1 MATRDLNVV
10 LGLRIENFQKNLK
23 SAQRQ
28 MQRFGKD
35 MERLGSNL
43 TQALT
48 LPILGAGGAAV
59 ASAVEFEQLEARLRV
74 LTGSAEAGAAVF
86 ERIKNFAASTPF
98 EVGDLVEASSQL
110 MAFGFSANEALDS
123 LQYLGDIAA
132 ATGSNIN
139 DISLILGQARTV
151 GVAFTQD
158 LRQLASRG
166 IPVFEMLQEQT
177 GLSGKAF
184 NKFVADGGV
193 TFEVLN
199 DILRRTAA
207 EGGKFFGGMEM
218 QSKTLGGALSNFKDS
233 ASIAFAELGS
243 AIAESTNLNERLRQL
258 SNLISAL
265 VERFKQLS
273 PETKTTAINIA
284 LVVSAI
290 GPATFVI
297 GKFAT
302 VIGGLAKSMGSLFKM
317 IIGLAGPTGIII
329 GVVAL
334 VGAMYYEF
342 ENVRK
347 VVNGLLKTFVAFGTL
362 MLQLGKQLFNF
373 TSLLGAIKSGNIDNI
388 RTSFNK
394 LKNDLTDLPSIVGDA
409 FGDINFTDS
418 ENKIDS
424 FIDKAKKAILG
435 IKTEAA
441 NVVIP
446 RTQPT
451 TTVSGGGGGGVGS
464 QGESAVGLLPTN
476 LIDQAESINAVKSAQ
491 ESLNETFAVTQE
503 RQVALMQENER
514 KLEQDQR
521 IAESITRNQTLLE
534 GITTITSTITDS
546 IFTALERGQNV
557 FKSLVQGLK
566 QLIVQ
571 LIKAVAQAAIFA
583 AIMSLIPGG
592 SVLGKA
598 FGALGGTTGKGSF
611 LGNLFGGLG
620 IPGLASG
627 GLVTGPTMALVGEG
641 SGTSLSNPE
650 VVAPLDKLR
659 SMLGSA
665 MGNNGFVAST
675 KLQGSDLLLVVERA
689 ERNRNR

>member
-1 MATRDLNVV
+1 MASKDLNVV
-10 LGLRIENFQKNLK
+10 LGLRIENFQKNLSK
-23 SAQRQ
+23 AQRQ
-28 MQRFGKD
+28 INKFGRDMQ
-35 MERLGSNL
+35 RLGSNL
-43 TQALT
+43 TQTLT
-48 LPILGAGGAAV
+48 LPIIGAGGAAV
-59 ASAVEFEQLEARLRV
+59 ASAIEFEQLEARLRV

-86 ERIKNFAASTPF
+86 ERIKKFAASTPF
-98 EVGDLVEASSQL
+98 EVTDLVKATSQL
-110 MAFGFSANEALDS
+110 IAFGFSADEALDS

-139 DISLILGQARTV
+139 DIALILGQARTV

-177 GLSGKAF
+177 GLTGKAF
-184 NKFVADGGV
+184 DKFVSDGGV

-199 DILRRTAA
+199 GILRKTAS
-207 EGGKFFGGMEM
+207 EGGKFFDGMGE
-218 QSKTLGGALSNFKDS
+218 QSRTLGGRLSNFKD
-233 ASIAFAELGS
+233 AAKNAFAELGD
-243 AIAESTNLNERLRQL
+243 AIIESTNLGVRIEQL
-258 SNLISAL
+258 SNLINAL
-265 VERFKQLS
+265 VERFKELS
-273 PETKTTAINIA
+273 PEAKRTAVNIA
-284 LVVSAI
+284 LIVSAI

-302 VIGGLAKSMGSLFKM
+302 VIGGLAKSMGSLFKL

-362 MLQLGKQLFNF
+362 MLQLGKQLLNF
-373 TSLLGAIKSGNIDNI
+373 TSLLGAIKSGNIENI

-409 FGDINFTDS
+409 FKNINFTDS

-424 FIDKAKKAILG
+424 FIDKAKKAIFG

-446 RTQPT
+446 GIQPT
-451 TTVSGGGGGGVGS
+451 TTVTGGGGGVGLDSDIDKS
-464 QGESAVGLLPTN
+464 QAYATALLPNFEGATEQLRTYN
-476 LIDQAESINAVKSAQ
+476 TE
-491 ESLNETFAVTQE
+491 
-503 RQVALMQENER
+503 
-514 KLEQDQR
+514 LEKNS
-521 IAESITRNQTLLE
+521 SITDRVNATFDILSSS
-534 GITTITSTITDS
+534 ITPIIDGV
-546 IFTALERGQNV
+546 FNALESGQNV
-557 FKSLVQGLK
+557 FKALVRGVK
-566 QLIVQ
+566 DLIVN
-571 LIKAVAQAAIFA
+571 LIKAVAQAAILS
-583 AIMSLIPGG
+583 AIMNILFPGLGGAGGAFSFRKILGG
-592 SVLGKA
+592 S
-598 FGALGGTTGKGSF
+598 
-611 LGNLFGGLG
+611 LG

-641 SGTSLSNPE
+641 SGTSISNPE

-659 SMLGSA
+659 SMLGNMNEGRYIA
-665 MGNNGFVAST
+665 ET
-675 KLQGSDLLLVVERA
+675 RIQGSDLLLSIERA

>member
-1 MATRDLNVV
+1 MATKDLNVI
-10 LGLRIENFQKNLK
+10 LGLRIENFQKNLSK
-23 SAQRQ
+23 AQRS
-28 MQRFGKD
+28 MNKFGRD

-86 ERIKNFAASTPF
+86 ERIKKFAASTPF

-110 MAFGFSANEALDS
+110 MAFGFAADEALDS

-139 DISLILGQARTV
+139 DIALILGQARTV

-177 GLSGKAF
+177 GLTGKAF

-199 DILRRTAA
+199 GILRKTAS
-207 EGGKFFGGMEM
+207 EGGKFFNGMGE
-218 QSKTLGGALSNFKDS
+218 QSRTLGGRISNFKD
-233 ASIAFAELGS
+233 AAKNAFAELGKS
-243 AIAESTNLNERLRQL
+243 IIESTNLGERIQQL
-258 SNLISAL
+258 TNLIDAL
-265 VERFKQLS
+265 VERFNELS
-273 PETKTTAINIA
+273 PEAKRTAINIA
-284 LVVSAI
+284 LIVSAI

-334 VGAMYYEF
+334 IGAMYYEF

-373 TSLLGAIKSGNIDNI
+373 TSLLGAIKSGNIENI

-394 LKNDLTDLPSIVGDA
+394 LKNDLTDLPSIVSDA
-409 FGDINFTDS
+409 FGEINFTDS
-418 ENKIDS
+418 ENKIES
-424 FIDKAKKAILG
+424 FIDRAKKAIFG
-435 IKTEAA
+435 VKQEAA

-446 RTQPT
+446 GTEPT
-451 TTVSGGGGGGVGS
+451 TTVTGGGGGDAFTGS
-464 QGESAVGLLPTN
+464 IDKSQAYATALLPN
-476 LIDQAESINAVKSAQ
+476 FENATEQ
-491 ESLNETFAVTQE
+491 LRTYNTE
-503 RQVALMQENER
+503 
-514 KLEQDQR
+514 LEKNS
-521 IAESITRNQTLLE
+521 SITDRVNATFDILSNS
-534 GITTITSTITDS
+534 ITPIIDGV
-546 IFTALERGQNV
+546 FNALESGQNV
-557 FKSLVQGLK
+557 FKALVRGVK
-566 QLIVQ
+566 DLIVN
-571 LIKAVAQAAIFA
+571 LIAILS
-583 AIMSLIPGG
+583 AIMNILFPGSGAAGGAFSFRKILGG
-592 SVLGKA
+592 S
-598 FGALGGTTGKGSF
+598 
-611 LGNLFGGLG
+611 LG

-659 SMLGSA
+659 SMLSGTIN
-665 MGNNGFVAST
+665 NNGFVAST

>member
-1 MATRDLNVV
+1 MATKDLNVI
-10 LGLRIENFQKNLK
+10 LGLRIENFQKNLSK
-23 SAQRQ
+23 AQRS
-28 MQRFGKD
+28 MNKFGRD

-86 ERIKNFAASTPF
+86 ERIKKFAASTPF

-110 MAFGFSANEALDS
+110 MAFGFTADEALDS

-139 DISLILGQARTV
+139 EIALILGQARTV

-177 GLSGKAF
+177 GLTGKAF

-218 QSKTLGGALSNFKDS
+218 QSKTLGGAISNFKDA

-258 SNLISAL
+258 SDLISAL
-265 VERFKQLS
+265 VQRFKELS
-273 PETKTTAINIA
+273 PEAKQTAVNVA
-284 LVVSAI
+284 LMLAAI

-297 GKFAT
+297 GKFASIAGSLMGQLKGLFTAIKTLATFLLGVPGIIVAT
-302 VIGGLAKSMGSLFKM
+302 VIAITYLYNQSETA
-317 IIGLAGPTGIII
+317 
-329 GVVAL
+329 
-334 VGAMYYEF
+334 
-342 ENVRK
+342 RK
-347 VVNGLLKTFVAFGTL
+347 VINGLVDSVASLVDIFTAGASAAEL
-362 MLQLGKQLFNF
+362 FFAML
-373 TSLLGAIKSGNIDNI
+373 
-388 RTSFNK
+388 R
-394 LKNDLTDLPSIVGDA
+394 GDA
-409 FGDINFTDS
+409 TTAGKAFVNMQ
-418 ENKIDS
+418 NALDS
-424 FIDKAKKAILG
+424 FQKQVGEVNFDDAENRITASIDR
-435 IKTEAA
+435 IKEKISEALTLKP
-441 NVVIP
+441 VI
-446 RTQPT
+446 QPT
-451 TTVSGGGGGGVGS
+451 TIEGQTTTITGGGGGVGAE
-464 QGESAVGLLPTN
+464 QGAVGLLPTF
-476 LIDQAESINAVKSAQ
+476 ATPEAVESMSAATEQLRTYNTELENNAGFTDRV
-491 ESLNETFAVTQE
+491 NNTFETL
-503 RQVALMQENER
+503 RS
-514 KLEQDQR
+514 
-521 IAESITRNQTLLE
+521 SITPIIE
-534 GITTITSTITDS
+534 GV
-546 IFTALERGQNV
+546 FNALESGQNV
-557 FKSLVQGLK
+557 FKALVRGVK
-566 QLIVQ
+566 DLIVN
-571 LIKAVAQAAIFA
+571 LIKAVAQAAILS
-583 AIMSLIPGG
+583 AIINILFPGLGGAGGAFSFRKILGG
-592 SVLGKA
+592 S
-598 FGALGGTTGKGSF
+598 
-611 LGNLFGGLG
+611 LG

-641 SGTSLSNPE
+641 SGTSISNPE

-659 SMLGSA
+659 SMLSGTVN
-665 MGNNGFVAST
+665 NNGFVAST

>member
-1 MATRDLNVV
+1 MASKDLNVV
-10 LGLRIENFQKNLK
+10 LGLRIENFQKNLSK
-23 SAQRQ
+23 AQRQ
-28 MQRFGKD
+28 INKFGRDMQ
-35 MERLGSNL
+35 RLGSNL
-43 TQALT
+43 TQTLT
-48 LPILGAGGAAV
+48 LPIIGAGGAAV
-59 ASAVEFEQLEARLRV
+59 ASAIEFEQLEARLRV

-86 ERIKNFAASTPF
+86 ERIKKFAASTPF
-98 EVGDLVEASSQL
+98 EVTDLVKATSQL
-110 MAFGFSANEALDS
+110 IAFGFSADEALDS

-139 DISLILGQARTV
+139 DIALILGQARTV

-177 GLSGKAF
+177 GLTGKAF
-184 NKFVADGGV
+184 DKFVSDGGV

-199 DILRRTAA
+199 GILRKTAS
-207 EGGKFFGGMEM
+207 EGGKFFDGMGE
-218 QSKTLGGALSNFKDS
+218 QSRTLGGRLSNFKD
-233 ASIAFAELGS
+233 AAKNAFAELGD
-243 AIAESTNLNERLRQL
+243 AIIESTNLGVRIEQL
-258 SNLISAL
+258 SNLINAL
-265 VERFKQLS
+265 VERFKELS
-273 PETKTTAINIA
+273 PEAKRTAVNIA
-284 LVVSAI
+284 LIVSAI

-302 VIGGLAKSMGSLFKM
+302 VIGGLAKSMGSLFKL

-362 MLQLGKQLFNF
+362 MLQLGKQLLNF
-373 TSLLGAIKSGNIDNI
+373 TSLLGAIKSGNIENI

-409 FGDINFTDS
+409 FKNINFTDS

-424 FIDKAKKAILG
+424 FIDKAKKAIFG

-446 RTQPT
+446 GIQPT
-451 TTVSGGGGGGVGS
+451 TTVTGGGGGVGLDSDIDKS
-464 QGESAVGLLPTN
+464 QAYATALLPNFEGATEQLRTYN
-476 LIDQAESINAVKSAQ
+476 TE
-491 ESLNETFAVTQE
+491 
-503 RQVALMQENER
+503 
-514 KLEQDQR
+514 LEKNS
-521 IAESITRNQTLLE
+521 SITDRVNATFDILSSS
-534 GITTITSTITDS
+534 ITPIIDGV
-546 IFTALERGQNV
+546 FNALESGQNV
-557 FKSLVQGLK
+557 FKALVRGVK
-566 QLIVQ
+566 DLIVN
-571 LIKAVAQAAIFA
+571 LIKAVAQAAILS
-583 AIMSLIPGG
+583 AIMNILFPGLGAAGGAFSFRKILGG
-592 SVLGKA
+592 S
-598 FGALGGTTGKGSF
+598 
-611 LGNLFGGLG
+611 LG
-620 IPGLASG
+620 IPGLALG

-641 SGTSLSNPE
+641 SGTSISNPE

-659 SMLGSA
+659 SMLGNMNEGRYIA
-665 MGNNGFVAST
+665 ET
-675 KLQGSDLLLVVERA
+675 RIQGSDLLLSIERA

>member
-1 MATRDLNVV
+1 MATKDLNVI
-10 LGLRIENFQKNLK
+10 LGLRIENFQKNLSK
-23 SAQRQ
+23 AQRS
-28 MQRFGKD
+28 MNKFGRD

-86 ERIKNFAASTPF
+86 ERIKKFAASTPF
-98 EVGDLVEASSQL
+98 EVTDLVKATSQL
-110 MAFGFSANEALDS
+110 IAFGFSADEALDS

-139 DISLILGQARTV
+139 EIALILGQARTV

-177 GLSGKAF
+177 GLTGKAF
-184 NKFVADGGV
+184 DKFVSDGGV

-199 DILRRTAA
+199 GILRKTAS
-207 EGGKFFGGMEM
+207 EGGKFFNGMGE
-218 QSKTLGGALSNFKDS
+218 QSRTLGGRISNFKD
-233 ASIAFAELGS
+233 AAKNAFAELGKS
-243 AIAESTNLNERLRQL
+243 IIESTNLGERIQQL
-258 SNLISAL
+258 TNLIDAL
-265 VERFKQLS
+265 VERFNELS
-273 PETKTTAINIA
+273 PEAKRTAINIA
-284 LVVSAI
+284 LIVSAI

-373 TSLLGAIKSGNIDNI
+373 TSLLGAIKSGNIENI

-394 LKNDLTDLPSIVGDA
+394 LKNDLTDLPTIVSDA
-409 FGDINFTDS
+409 FKEINFTDS
-418 ENKIDS
+418 ENKIES
-424 FIDKAKKAILG
+424 FIDRAKKAIFG
-435 IKTEAA
+435 VKQEAA

-446 RTQPT
+446 GSEPT
-451 TTVSGGGGGGVGS
+451 TTVTGGGGGGGAE
-464 QGESAVGLLPTN
+464 QGAVGLLPIFATPE
-476 LIDQAESINAVKSAQ
+476 AVESMSAATEQLRTYNTELENNAGFTDRV
-491 ESLNETFAVTQE
+491 NNTFETL
-503 RQVALMQENER
+503 RS
-514 KLEQDQR
+514 
-521 IAESITRNQTLLE
+521 SITPIIDGVFN
-534 GITTITSTITDS
+534 
-546 IFTALERGQNV
+546 ALESGQNV
-557 FKSLVQGLK
+557 FKALVRGVK
-566 QLIVQ
+566 DLIVN
-571 LIKAVAQAAIFA
+571 LIKAVAQAAILS
-583 AIMSLIPGG
+583 AIMNILFPGLGGAGGAFSFRKILGG
-592 SVLGKA
+592 S
-598 FGALGGTTGKGSF
+598 
-611 LGNLFGGLG
+611 LG

-627 GLVTGPTMALVGEG
+627 GLITGPTMALVGEG
-641 SGTSLSNPE
+641 SGTSISNPE

-659 SMLGSA
+659 SMLGNMNEGRYIA
-665 MGNNGFVAST
+665 ET
-675 KLQGSDLLLVVERA
+675 RIQGSDLLLSIERA